1 MLIRLILPA
10 AVLALAKPAYCQP
23 VYSPPPEPAEVALL
37 NLDSSTAFPKVNA
50 NDFNKMTDLYNA
62 VVKPYQDDLA
72 ANAPGQPSGLLAA
85 VNGATVTLSWSNA
98 SKPQTAVYVLRGGQ
112 VIATLA
118 GNAVTA
124 TDSPGGGTWAY
135 SVTTGNRVGNQYNY
149 PPFGV
154 APTVTATVAGAPPVP
169 SVGWTDI
176 SLVPGAV
183 ATYVSASSGSDA
195 NAGTI
200 SAPLMTLSAGYSK
213 LRDGQPDQ
221 LLLKCGD
228 TFSIDTQSWTKAS
241 GDPTKPMIV
250 ASYGTG
256 ARPKIRSNGTAFY
269 GGSQN
274 KRGLLF
280 ADLDLA
286 PNSPTDGSSAF
297 LFFTPWSNIRIEG
310 CYIVGYAVNIVMQE
324 VTTGVRATGNSVH
337 RCVFGDSNS
346 PGQGHS
352 QNIFIGNQDGW
363 SLTESVLDK
372 GGALEFTIFSHN
384 LYGSETNG
392 TLTVDGNTFS
402 RAGSHA
408 YQVRSGGRVVRN
420 LSLQNPINGY
430 VGDSAGQPSTFTDNV
445 AIDSR
450 DVNSIDRRGF
460 GFVVNGTITMERNV
474 VAHQKSGTDAI
485 YGYNLNGVRGGSFV
499 SNVCYDWGL
508 AANNF
513 GWPSLVQWDGGG
525 SEPFLFEN
533 NIIAQKAGQYGVC
546 VRNEGTGL
554 GRVTYR
560 NNKYFTAN
568 PFTGYGQFQ
577 SAAGNAVNTFTA
589 WKAVAGE
596 AGSTFAVQPVVDV
609 SVGAYLTSIGV
620 TPGSDPLVTYI
631 TEARKQSKANWR
643 AAYTAEAYVRF
654 AQAKFGIAPAP

>member
-1 MLIRLILPA
+1 MNRIATLILA
-10 AVLALAKPAYCQP
+10 LFTATAVAQP
-23 VYSPPPEPAEVALL
+23 PYSPPPEPAEVAKL
-37 NLDSSTAFPKVNA
+37 NLDGSTAFPKVNA

-72 ANAPGQPSGLLAA
+72 ANAPGQPTGAMA
-85 VNGATVTLSWSNA
+85 IVNGQTVTLSWTNSA
-98 SKPQTAVYVLRGGQ
+98 KTQTNVYILRAGQ
-112 VIATLA
+112 VIATLP
-118 GNAVTA
+118 GNAVST
-124 TDSPGGGTWAY
+124 TDTPGGGTHTWTI
-135 SVTTGNRVGNQYNY
+135 TTGNRVGNQYNY
-149 PPFGV
+149 APFGP
-154 APTVTATVAGAPPVP
+154 APTVTATVAGVPPVP
-169 SVGWTDI
+169 SQGWT
-176 SLVPGAV
+176 SLDPVVGARVVCV
-183 ATYVSASSGSDA
+183 ASNGTGTACSSTNPCA
-195 NAGTI
+195 
-200 SAPLMTLSAGYSK
+200 LSQGLS
-213 LRDGQPDQ
+213 LIRDNFPDQ
-221 LLLKCGD
+221 LLFKSGD
-228 TFSIDTQSWTKAS
+228 TFNVDTIAWNKAS

-269 GGSQN
+269 GGTQN

-286 PNSPTDGSSAF
+286 PVAPADGSSAF

-392 TLTVDGNTFS
+392 TLIVDGNTFT

-560 NNKYFTAN
+560 NNRYFTAN

-577 SAAGNAVNTFTA
+577 SSAGNAVNTFTA

-620 TPGSDPLVTYI
+620 TPGSDPLATYI

-654 AQAKFGIAPAP
+654 AQAKFGIAPAQP